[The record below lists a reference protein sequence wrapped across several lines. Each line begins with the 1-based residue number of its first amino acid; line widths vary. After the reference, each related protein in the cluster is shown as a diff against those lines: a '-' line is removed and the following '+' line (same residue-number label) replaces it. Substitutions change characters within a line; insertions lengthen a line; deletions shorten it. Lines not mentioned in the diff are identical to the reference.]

1 MLQRQ
6 VASTTSGTVSP
17 RRPPFELELPNKGMK
32 LTGALPRS
40 ARRHGR
46 RPQLIPGV
54 RRLLARDL
62 TAHSG
67 GV

>member
-1 MLQRQ
+1 M
-6 VASTTSGTVSP
+6 TTS
-17 RRPPFELELPNKGMK
+17 NKGMK

-54 RRLLARDL
+54 LRTSRAGRQPGKDGYERYHLA
-62 TAHSG
+62 
-67 GV
+67 